1 MLKDINT
8 PTSSHGQ
15 PRCKG
20 RLAGIHQ
27 KPGFPLKCTHLL
39 GMAIGSLRR
48 LLPQYQQELTDIS
61 VSRVT
66 SGAHFPFG
74 PQRSSLET
82 FWGRELVTQAPPL
95 RLVWV
100 KQVAPQAI
108 LDDASK
114 VPDTCW
120 ACIQP
125 SPFAVH
131 SAHLSHGCCHETK
144 GLR

>member
-1 MLKDINT
+1 M
-8 PTSSHGQ
+8 
-15 PRCKG
+15 
-20 RLAGIHQ
+20 HQ

-82 FWGRELVTQAPPL
+82 FSGRQLVIQAPPL

-100 KQVAPQAI
+100 KQVAPQYMGHFRRCQQGSGHV
-108 LDDASK
+108 L
-114 VPDTCW
+114 
-120 ACIQP
+120 
-125 SPFAVH
+125 
-131 SAHLSHGCCHETK
+131 
-144 GLR
+144 GLHPA